1 MVTNP
6 SNMRSSDLLA
16 SILFLLVAFS
26 LSQFIGF
33 LAYRTGNSLDI
44 STEDSSKTVSTM
56 NPFKEEKD
64 REELIG
70 KCEGILKEHPGNR
83 CAKYLKEYVNTDEFK
98 ALSESG
104 Q

>member
-1 MVTNP
+1 
-6 SNMRSSDLLA
+6 MRSSDLLA
-16 SILFLLVAFS
+16 SLLFLLLAFS
-26 LSQFIGF
+26 LSQLLSF
-33 LAYRTGNSLDI
+33 LVYRKGNCLYDI

-83 CAKYLKEYVNTDEFK
+83 CCKYLKEYINTDEFK